1 MLRGTVVLVVA
12 LTAGA
17 DRSVIAQT
25 RPAAP
30 AGSSDLAAGRKVFDA
45 QCAWCHGTDGAGGT
59 GPNLQGRLT
68 HATDLKSIVEIIT
81 GGIPGAEMPAFRS
94 PLTEEHPPDGGDRCC
109 RERRRELSP
118 ATHNGARRSTIR
130 TAADPATS
138 SPAAAESSGRS

>member
-1 MLRGTVVLVVA
+1 MLRGTVVPVVA

-30 AGSSDLAAGRKVFDA
+30 AGRATSRPAARFDA
-45 QCAWCHGTDGAGGT
+45 QRAWCHGTDGRRRH
-59 GPNLQGRLT
+59 GPQPAGRLT

-94 PLTEEHPPDGGDRCC
+94 
-109 RERRRELSP
+109 RR
-118 ATHNGARRSTIR
+118 
-130 TAADPATS
+130 
-138 SPAAAESSGRS
+138 